1 MAGGPSDPAAARLA
15 AQQLTDRSGRSPTE
29 VVRNLLA
36 VQAQDQRG
44 ARLAIR
50 SRSVGVASTDV
61 DQSLNN
67 REMVVSWLNRGTLHL
82 VCAEDYW
89 WLHPLTTPQLR
100 TANARRLRQE
110 GVTAPNL
117 QRATDVIVA
126 AVAEGPMTRS
136 DIRALLDGAGIPTA
150 GQALVHILVAAT
162 IEGLV
167 VRGPMVGKEQAFVSV
182 DGWLG
187 SPPPPMERA
196 QALARLGNRYL
207 ASHAPASDEDLANW
221 AGITL
226 GEARQGLEAAGPID
240 RRAGKG
246 LPTPRLLGPFDP
258 LLHGWKARSFVLGE
272 YRSVITTNG
281 VFRAVA
287 LVGGRVVG
295 TWGLRNGIIT
305 IVPLE
310 PVADGAVRLLTQ
322 DAQDVLRFLGLP
334 ERPATVTGIS

>member
-1 MAGGPSDPAAARLA
+1 MAGRPSDPAAARLA
-15 AQQLTDRSGRSPTE
+15 AQQLTDRSGRTPTE

-61 DQSLNN
+61 DESLNN

-110 GVTAPNL
+110 GVTAPHL
-117 QRATDVIVA
+117 QRASDVIVA
-126 AVAEGPMTRS
+126 SVATGPKTRS
-136 DIRALLDGAGIPTA
+136 DIRARLDGAGIPTA

-167 VRGPMVGKEQAFVSV
+167 VRGPMIGKDQAFVSV
-182 DGWLG
+182 AAWLG
-187 SPPPPMERA
+187 SPPTAIERA
-196 QALARLGNRYL
+196 PALARLAHRYL
-207 ASHAPASDEDLANW
+207 ASHAPASDDDLANW

-226 GEARQGLEAAGPID
+226 GEARQGLEAARQID
-240 RRAGKG
+240 PPTRKG
-246 LPTPRLLGPFDP
+246 LPAPRLLGPFDP
-258 LLHGWKARSFVLGE
+258 LLHGWKTRSFVLGDHK
-272 YRSVITTNG
+272 SVITTNG
-281 VFRAVA
+281 VFRPVA

-295 TWGLRNGIIT
+295 TWGLRSGIIN

-310 PVADGAVRLLTQ
+310 PVADDAVTLLKQ